1 MRDFISWVK
10 RDLTIINRK
19 ESPRDA
25 VLNAS
30 RAYYA
35 HRAYYE
41 DLLGQGASSRATT
54 KRELDFLESAFRA
67 NVTHGVNDVLDVA
80 CGNGRH
86 IIGLARR
93 GYRCTGLD
101 YTPER
106 VQVAKTRAQ
115 LEGVSVK
122 LSQGDA
128 TKLPYENEFDAA
140 LALYILFLLP
150 DDEDVLKCLRQIH
163 RSLRSGGVMICNA
176 FNPVSEQAH
185 MLMQGYHVQET
196 RARGIRCMDT
206 DRVEDFD
213 QVRGVTWW
221 EETSVIEASDG
232 IHVFRDHER
241 MRLFTYW
248 DILHYLQS
256 AGFTE
261 IQCYPGWKIKSPR
274 KPKAAWLVFVARKN

>member
-1 MRDFISWVK
+1 M
-10 RDLTIINRK
+10 NRK
-19 ESPRDA
+19 ETARET

-41 DLLGQGASSRATT
+41 DLLDQGASARTKL

-67 NVTHGVNDVLDVA
+67 DAAHQVNDVLDIA

-106 VQVAKTRAQ
+106 VQVAEARAHR
-115 LEGVSVK
+115 EGVSVK
-122 LSQGDA
+122 VSRGDA
-128 TKLPYENEFDAA
+128 TKLHYESEFDAA

-150 DDEDVLKCLRQIH
+150 DDDDVLRCLLHIYRG
-163 RSLRSGGVMICNA
+163 LRSGGVMICNV
-176 FNPVSEQAH
+176 FNPVSERAH
-185 MLMQGYHVQET
+185 ARMHGYHFQET
-196 RARGIRCMDT
+196 RARGIRCVDT

-221 EETSVIEASDG
+221 EEISVIEAADG
-232 IHVFRDHER
+232 THVFRDRER

-248 DILHYLQS
+248 DTVHYLQE
-256 AGFTE
+256 AGFKE
-261 IQCYPGWKIKSPR
+261 IKCYPDWKIKPPR
-274 KPKAAWLVFVARKN
+274 KPKADWLVFVARKD